1 MTFNNLN
8 NKSRVEFYIN
18 RSLIVNKKTVV
29 LSKRKTFVLS
39 EKLKSDYKE
48 RVIWFDQ
55 AYGHERAKMNRY
67 RAAILL
73 LTTTFFWGVTFTVVK
88 QAIESVDVFVFLAQ
102 RFILAF
108 ALILPIGIIKGKQL
122 DGVTILNGI
131 IMGAFLF
138 GAYALQTVALMYTSA
153 SNTGFLTGLNV
164 VMVPILAAL
173 IFKQRISAA
182 VKLAVILS
190 VIGLLLLCGN
200 GSWDL
205 NRGDLLAALC
215 AVCVSL
221 HLICTGE
228 FVRWSDFYWL
238 TVVQLGVVA
247 SLSYAGALVRG
258 KEVFV
263 WYPHLLVPLLICAI
277 IATVFAF
284 LVQTSM
290 QRYISHTNTALIFC
304 TEPVFAAL
312 YAWLA
317 LNERLGF
324 YGYAGSVCI
333 LGGMIISILPDK
345 QPLAVN
351 AEEHSVKE

>member
-1 MTFNNLN
+1 MSYGSTKRMAMEYMNM
-8 NKSRVEFYIN
+8 N
-18 RSLIVNKKTVV
+18 RS
-29 LSKRKTFVLS
+29 
-39 EKLKSDYKE
+39 
-48 RVIWFDQ
+48 
-55 AYGHERAKMNRY
+55 

-108 ALILPIGIIKGKQL
+108 LLIVPIGFYKGRNF
-122 DGVTILNGI
+122 NGAVVLKGML
-131 IMGAFLF
+131 MGLLLF
-138 GAYALQTVALMYTSA
+138 GAYAFQTMALIYTSA

-164 VMVPILAAL
+164 VMVPILAAVVL
-173 IFKQRISAA
+173 KHRISAA
-182 VKLAVILS
+182 VKLAVVLS

-200 GSWDL
+200 GSLVL
-205 NRGDLLAALC
+205 NRGDLLAAIC

-228 FVRWSDFYWL
+228 FVQRSDFYWL
-238 TVVQLGVVA
+238 TVVQLGMVA
-247 SLSYAGALVRG
+247 LLSYAGALVRG
-258 KEVFV
+258 KEVFI
-263 WYPHLLVPLLICAI
+263 WYPHLLVPLLICSI

-312 YAWLA
+312 YAWLV

-324 YGYAGSVCI
+324 YGYCGALCIVAG
-333 LGGMIISILPDK
+333 MTISIVPDK
-345 QPLAVN
+345 Q
-351 AEEHSVKE
+351 SIK